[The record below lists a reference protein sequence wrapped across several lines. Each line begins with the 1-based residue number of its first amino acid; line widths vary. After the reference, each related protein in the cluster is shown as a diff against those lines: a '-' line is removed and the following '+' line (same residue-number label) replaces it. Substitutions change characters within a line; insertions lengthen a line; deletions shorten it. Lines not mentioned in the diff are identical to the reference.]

1 MANTIQAHYD
11 RSNVTVTANKTL
23 TVADSGIV
31 QNVTV
36 DGVVITLPAT
46 VDGAVFTIR
55 NGGSYDGKVGFT
67 VAPQAADGVTGNGFT
82 ATVNKG
88 AVNTKATA
96 KTGDEITL
104 LGSGATGTG
113 GYFVSEVIG
122 TFARVA

>member
-36 DGVVITLPAT
+36 DGVTITLPAT

-55 NGGSYDGKVGFT
+55 NGGSYDGKVGIT
-67 VAPQAADGVTGNGFT
+67 VAPQAADGVTGNGYT

-113 GYFVSEVIG
+113 GYFVQEVIG
-122 TFARVA
+122 TWARVA